1 MKNKNFL
8 QNNIGLWEEIFMIL
22 SQITKLSDY
31 YSNEKFNN
39 DNLPLSKL
47 FYKILLLHSEK
58 KDIILQF
65 ERIIEEKSNN
75 PEILNSFTKLINFL
89 LSGLHIE
96 SKIEKKKEEEKK
108 NNSNL
113 NGFSE
118 NVDEALNIFNENKKG
133 DDFIQKNFFG
143 IKKITK
149 FCKECEHQLYLYNH
163 FKYAS
168 LDLINITGR
177 VNITPL
183 FNAIFKEFDKNMF
196 CISCKKNTTH
206 KIKIEIDTMPKYLII
221 LLYNH
226 QEGIEIKFL
235 DEEFEENYYLL
246 SFIIKKEKSTLNKL
260 FQAFKCN
267 KSNNKEYESF
277 WTDNDKIFSINNNG
291 RKYHEKEEIP
301 ENPYMIIYKE
311 KKEKKPEN
319 NTISDKHNYSS
330 ESDYRLINNEFS
342 NKKNRNR
349 RNKDISSSKNFMKD
363 EKNNE
368 KKNKK
373 YKINSIN
380 NKEEKNKDKKDNI
393 NSINNKEEKNNDK
406 KNKNHK
412 INNIN
417 NKEEKNNENKNEA
430 KINQISNNNGERI
443 IRLYFKFQIEIYF
456 IDIENTKSFDIIL
469 DELADKYDISE
480 IHNTNNM
487 KLLYN
492 NYKIKKEK
500 SPLNLNIPH
509 GSYIYIL
516 SNS

>member
-1 MKNKNFL
+1 M
-8 QNNIGLWEEIFMIL
+8 
-22 SQITKLSDY
+22 
-31 YSNEKFNN
+31 
-39 DNLPLSKL
+39 
-47 FYKILLLHSEK
+47 
-58 KDIILQF
+58 
-65 ERIIEEKSNN
+65 
-75 PEILNSFTKLINFL
+75 
-89 LSGLHIE
+89 
-96 SKIEKKKEEEKK
+96 
-108 NNSNL
+108 
-113 NGFSE
+113 
-118 NVDEALNIFNENKKG
+118 
-133 DDFIQKNFFG
+133 
-143 IKKITK
+143 
-149 FCKECEHQLYLYNH
+149 
-163 FKYAS
+163 
-168 LDLINITGR
+168 
-177 VNITPL
+177 
-183 FNAIFKEFDKNMF
+183 
-196 CISCKKNTTH
+196 
-206 KIKIEIDTMPKYLII
+206 
-221 LLYNH
+221 
-226 QEGIEIKFL
+226 
-235 DEEFEENYYLL
+235 
-246 SFIIKKEKSTLNKL
+246 NKL

-311 KKEKKPEN
+311 KKEKKSEN
-319 NTISDKHNYSS
+319 NTVSDKHNYSS

-380 NKEEKNKDKKDNI
+380 NKEEKN
-393 NSINNKEEKNNDK
+393 NDK
-406 KNKNHK
+406 KNKNH
-412 INNIN
+412 IN

-469 DELADKYDISE
+469 DELANRYDISE